1 MYRTILS
8 ELKTWKESSS
18 RGPLLLKGGIQ
29 TGKTWVLKEFGN
41 LFYNDVL
48 YVDCCKAGYISY
60 LVEGELAPERIIARL
75 STYHGYE
82 IVPGETLLVFDN
94 VQAVRG
100 LVKMLLSLAKE
111 LPEYHI
117 CMTGN
122 NVESE
127 MPTVEEKTAAP
138 QIMNLLP
145 MDFREFLFATDNEDL
160 LEVIEA
166 NGNVEDGA
174 GLFRIITQLEMY
186 FLVGGMPKAVSEWVK
201 TGELLRVREAH
212 ADIFK
217 LVREELEKSSDTE
230 TAGKALELLCAV
242 AEILKKDN
250 KKFIYSALGEKSNA
264 GDYDAALL
272 LLKDSGLVNEL
283 WRVSEGNWPPEQYID
298 GKSFKLYPVDIGL
311 LSYLYDFET
320 KAFASKEVFSV
331 NKGALT
337 EQFVYQELRS
347 NPGISSLVYWTGQ
360 NPPAKAEFLF
370 HDDNRMIPIEIAKA
384 GRRKS
389 NNLSVFTKRYQVPF
403 GIRISSD
410 EMSKEAGV
418 LTIPMYAIWNL

>member
-1 MYRTILS
+1 MYRAVLS
-8 ELKTWKESSS
+8 ELKAWKNSEN
-18 RGPLLLKGGIQ
+18 RGPLFLKGGIQ

-41 LFYNDVL
+41 SFYEDVL
-48 YVDCCKAGYISY
+48 YVDCCKASYISY
-60 LVEGELAPERIIARL
+60 LVEGALAPERVMSRL

-94 VQAVRG
+94 VQEVRG
-100 LVKMLLSLAKE
+100 LVKMLLSLSRE

-127 MPTVEEKTAAP
+127 MPTVEDGIAAP
-138 QIMNLLP
+138 QIIELFP
-145 MDFREFLFATDNEDL
+145 MDFKEFLCATRNEDL
-160 LEVIEA
+160 IEVIEA
-166 NGNVEDGA
+166 NGAVEDGA
-174 GLFRIITQLEMY
+174 ELFRIITQLEMY
-186 FLVGGMPKAVSEWVK
+186 FLVGGMPKAVAEWVG

-217 LVREELEKSSDTE
+217 TVREVLEKVSDAE
-230 TAGKALELLCAV
+230 TVEKAFKLILAS
-242 AEILKKDN
+242 AEALKKDN
-250 KKFIYSALGEKSNA
+250 KKFVYSVLGAKSGAKDYETALQ
-264 GDYDAALL
+264 
-272 LLKDSGLVNEL
+272 LLKDTGLASEL

-298 GKSFKLYPVDIGL
+298 EKNFKIYPIDIGL

-320 KAFASKEVFSV
+320 KAFASKEVFV
-331 NKGALT
+331 AGKGALT

-347 NPGISSLVYWTGQ
+347 NSNISSLVYWTGQ

-370 HDDNRMIPIEIAKA
+370 HDDNRMIPIEIAKP
-384 GRRKS
+384 GKKKS
-389 NNLSVFTKRYQVPF
+389 NNLSIFAKKYQVPL
-403 GIRISSD
+403 GIRISVD
-410 EMSKEAGV
+410 EMVRESGV

>member
-8 ELKTWKESSS
+8 ELKKWKDSSN

-29 TGKTWVLKEFGN
+29 TGKTWVLKEFGR

-48 YVDCCKAGYISY
+48 YVDCHRAGYISY
-60 LVEGELAPERIIARL
+60 LVEGELAPERIITML

-82 IVPGETLLVFDN
+82 IIPGATLLVFDN

-100 LVKMLLSLAKE
+100 LVKMLLSLARE

-122 NVESE
+122 NVERE
-127 MPTVEEKTAAP
+127 LPTVEEKVAAP
-138 QIMNLLP
+138 QIMTLFP
-145 MDFREFLFATDNEDL
+145 MNFEEFLLATDNEDL
-160 LEVIEA
+160 LKVIEA
-166 NGNVEDGA
+166 KDNIEDGA
-174 GLFRIITQLEMY
+174 RLFRIMTQLEMY

-201 TGELLRVREAH
+201 TGELLRVRETH

-217 LVREELEKSSDTE
+217 RAKEELEKAADTE
-230 TAGKALELLCAV
+230 TAGKALKLLCIS
-242 AEILKKDN
+242 AEILRKDN
-250 KKFIYSALGEKSNA
+250 KKFVYSALGEKNNA
-264 GDYDAALL
+264 GDYAEALL
-272 LLKDSGLVNEL
+272 LLKDSGLINEL
-283 WRVSEGNWPPEQYID
+283 WRVSEGKWPPEQYID
-298 GKSFKLYPVDIGL
+298 EKSFKLYPADIGI

-320 KAFASKEVFSV
+320 RAFASKELFTV

-337 EQFVYQELRS
+337 EQFVYQELKS
-347 NPGISSLVYWTGQ
+347 NPAITSLVYWTGQ

-389 NNLSVFTKRYQVPF
+389 NNLSAFTKKYQVPF
-403 GIRISSD
+403 GIRISLD
-410 EMSKEAGV
+410 EMSKEEGI